1 MSLILECIL
10 HPTKLRR
17 IRRQKNKER
26 LWKEFDWNNIPGN
39 ERIAIRY
46 AHGIALE
53 VFRWI
58 RTWCIV
64 KNPDG
69 EIIDDLPSKYI
80 VNLLDALLAYKLKA
94 LSWWFDGAP
103 HCMLWMLKAQVLN
116 VVEVD
121 PSFEKLWKSRTNQL
135 SHSLTLTLDAGCTV
149 EWKDNR
155 PTAIKQHSKLF
166 S

>member
-94 LSWWFDGAP
+94 LS
-103 HCMLWMLKAQVLN
+103 
-116 VVEVD
+116 
-121 PSFEKLWKSRTNQL
+121 
-135 SHSLTLTLDAGCTV
+135 
-149 EWKDNR
+149 
-155 PTAIKQHSKLF
+155 
-166 S
+166 